1 LEPTLPGAV
10 EARGTIRPNNNPT
23 VPSSAVNAT
32 LILIRHAAH
41 ADLGRRLT
49 GRASGVQLT
58 PAGERQTAGLAERL
72 GARLDAVQTSPRERA
87 RRTAEAIATR
97 TGAALEVVEALDE
110 IDFGDWTGMSF
121 DALEGRPDWRRWN
134 EARGSACPPNGES
147 MAAAQARVAAHAD
160 AIARTRPGAE
170 VALVSHSDILRALV
184 AHYLGLPLDNLL
196 RFEIDP
202 ASISR
207 IEVGAWGGRVLG
219 LNEAAERAAGG

>member
-1 LEPTLPGAV
+1 LWAK
-10 EARGTIRPNNNPT
+10 NNPT

-32 LILIRHAAH
+32 LFLIRHAAH

-58 PAGERQTAGLAERL
+58 PAGERQADGLAERL
-72 GARLDAVQTSPRERA
+72 SGVALDAVHSSPRERA
-87 RRTAEAIATR
+87 RRTAEAIAGR
-97 TGAALEVVEALDE
+97 TGARLEVVDALDE
-110 IDFGDWTGMSF
+110 INFGDWTGMSF
-121 DALEGRPDWRRWN
+121 EALGGQPRWRRWN

-147 MAAAQARVAAHAD
+147 MVAAQARVAAHAD
-160 AIARTRPGAE
+160 EIARSRPGAK

-196 RFEIDP
+196 RFEIDT

-219 LNEAAERAAGG
+219 LNEATQRAAGA